1 MKKSLLALAVTLAA
15 ASGANAA
22 WNTGNDPLLIN
33 GNGELVLLAF
43 DPVTQNSYTQDLGV
57 TFDQLRAG
65 YSGTIN
71 LDPAHIAIFGGSYGN
86 VQYTVLAGSNTQYT
100 PDYNGFNYSERG
112 FIYSMTPGSVAWETN
127 AITNDGAIAQALAPL
142 DLIASATGFDVNP
155 AENPGY
161 SVAAGGQGYAGSA
174 LNGVAYYESYFNRDM
189 SGSNGSV
196 VDLWLKGYTQDDG
209 FGDPLNLLLGTATM
223 NLTGGAGSISFA
235 SNAPEVPLPAAAWL
249 LGSALVGLGGVARR
263 RRAQA

>member
-1 MKKSLLALAVTLAA
+1 MKKSLLALAVSLAA

-22 WNTGNDPLLIN
+22 WNTGNDPLLLN

-86 VQYTVLAGSNTQYT
+86 VQYTVLAGSNTQYNPGYET
-100 PDYNGFNYSERG
+100 FNYSERG
-112 FIYSMTPGSVAWETN
+112 FIYSMTPGQLVWDTN
-127 AITNDGAIAQALAPL
+127 AGTNDVGIATNLPVL
-142 DLIASATGFDVNP
+142 DLIYSATGFDTNP

-161 SVAAGGQGYAGSA
+161 SVAAGGQGYAGSD
-174 LNGVAYYESYFNRDM
+174 LNGVGYFESALGRDL
-189 SGSNGSV
+189 SGANGSAV
-196 VDLWLKGYTQDDG
+196 EMWLKGYTQDDG

-223 NLTGGAGSISFA
+223 NLAAGNGSITFA
-235 SNAPEVPLPAAAWL
+235 SSAPEVPVPAAVWL

-263 RRAQA
+263 RRV